1 MPREQRQQVVEPD
14 RLRSPPLA
22 ETPTGNADN
31 PVGVGV
37 LNPSK
42 SKANLFF
49 QKEIMSPK
57 ISYFDSSRSV
67 QAVHLEQVV
76 AEAGP
81 NPPELT
87 FTCTQPESEESRPA
101 SAT

>member
-1 MPREQRQQVVEPD
+1 M
-14 RLRSPPLA
+14 
-22 ETPTGNADN
+22 
-31 PVGVGV
+31 GVQTKV

-42 SKANLFF
+42 SMANLFF

-76 AEAGP
+76 AETEP
-81 NPPELT
+81 NPPELM
-87 FTCTQPESEESRPA
+87 FTCTQPEPAESRPA